1 MNAVTQG
8 LRVEG
13 RGSRGGRQRAAGGA
27 ASGRSGWGGR
37 GTAGLARLLMCV
49 PFRRDRLSR
58 AAVFHS
64 PRRLA
69 ALLGP
74 CRRSR
79 PSVAGETGRRNVLPP
94 WAVAVPSRAR
104 GEQVDAI
111 HRRPRGPPDSPP
123 PGLHRSTTA
132 RRHRGTWIRRPP
144 RRRDGPDCKGSAF
157 SGGQI
162 ASRKCDVS
170 DVAGEFCDNRTIDP
184 RIASKRRSL
193 FPRMEGSSRRTR
205 RDHRGHGGA
214 GGPDAPVRALFLDE
228 GGPDCPRR

>member
-1 MNAVTQG
+1 
-8 LRVEG
+8 L
-13 RGSRGGRQRAAGGA
+13 
-27 ASGRSGWGGR
+27 W
-37 GTAGLARLLMCV
+37 MCV
-49 PFRRDRLSR
+49 PFRRDSLSR

-74 CRRSR
+74 CRRFR
-79 PSVAGETGRRNVLPP
+79 TSVAGEAGRRNVLPP

-104 GEQVDAI
+104 GEQEDAI

-162 ASRKCDVS
+162 AWRNCDVS
-170 DVAGEFCDNRTIDP
+170 DVAGEFCDNRTIDS

-193 FPRMEGSSRRTR
+193 FLRPEGSSQRAR
-205 RDHRGHGGA
+205 RGHNGHDGA
-214 GGPDAPVRALFLDE
+214 GGPAAPVRAQSLE
-228 GGPDCPRR
+228 